1 MLKQEFLD
9 TLNRKLSNLPK
20 KDVEERLNFY
30 SEMIEDRIE
39 EGLSEEDAVAGIGSV
54 DEIAAQ
60 IAAQIAAELPFAKDI
75 KTRITPKKRLT
86 AREIVPLVL
95 GSPIWLSLA
104 IAAVAVIIS
113 LYAALWSLII
123 ALWAVFGSLVG
134 CALGGVVAGIAFAI
148 NANGL
153 TGTALIGAGFICAG
167 LAIFLFFGG
176 KAATN
181 GTLLLTQKI
190 VLNAKKRLIK
200 KEEI

>member
-9 TLNRKLSNLPK
+9 TLNRKLFDLPK

-60 IAAQIAAELPFAKDI
+60 IASELPFAKDI
-75 KTRITPKKRLT
+75 KTRIAPKKRLT
-86 AREIVPLVL
+86 AKEIVPLAL

-104 IAAVAVIIS
+104 IAAVAVIIA

-123 ALWAVFGSLVG
+123 ALWAVFGSLIG

-153 TGTALIGAGFICAG
+153 TGTALIGAGFVCAG

-181 GTLLLTQKI
+181 GILLLTKKI
-190 VLNAKKRLIK
+190 VLNAKMRLNK